1 MKNVE
6 TLLRTHKKFKRRY
19 TRSAQR
25 GQSNVHTQRDTHT
38 HSHTERLTLSHVF
51 FFVFFA
57 ALCSL
62 INKKRNTLCTM
73 LNVIKIHKKKSIYFY
88 CTMQQHESIKYL
100 TDTTRHTTVGIAC
113 CTVLSTLQFVPSSR
127 LTPLVFDAALHRKG
141 KRCENICHKI
151 QMYLIECKRC
161 SERFVLNTQSNSS
174 VTASLAPFPSIFPH
188 LFLTHVTPIFF
199 GHCAKSKSRT
209 LRLFTT
215 RGSSIL
221 RYNLRAE

>member
-1 MKNVE
+1 M
-6 TLLRTHKKFKRRY
+6 
-19 TRSAQR
+19 QR
-25 GQSNVHTQRDTHT
+25 AEGAEQRAHTKTHT
-38 HSHTERLTLSHVF
+38 HTYTQTERLTLSHVF

-113 CTVLSTLQFVPSSR
+113 CTVLSTLQFASSSR
-127 LTPLVFDAALHRKG
+127 LTPFVFDAALHRKG

-161 SERFVLNTQSNSS
+161 NKRFVLNTQSNSRRHGIF
-174 VTASLAPFPSIFPH
+174 APFPSLFPSLSH
-188 LFLTHVTPIFF
+188 SLKHAHFLWVLCKVKVKNIEII
-199 GHCAKSKSRT
+199 R
-209 LRLFTT
+209 
-215 RGSSIL
+215 
-221 RYNLRAE
+221 N

>member
-25 GQSNVHTQRDTHT
+25 GQSNVHTQRLTHT
-38 HSHTERLTLSHVF
+38 HSYTQSLTLSHVF
-51 FFVFFA
+51 FVFFFF

-100 TDTTRHTTVGIAC
+100 TDTTRHTTVGIAA
-113 CTVLSTLQFVPSSR
+113 CTVLSTLQFASSSL

-141 KRCENICHKI
+141 RRCENICHKI

-174 VTASLAPFPSIFPH
+174 VTASLPLCLLSPYIS
-188 LFLTHVTPIFF
+188 HVTPIFF
-199 GHCAKSKSRT
+199 EHCAKSKSRK
-209 LRLFTT
+209 LRLSTT

>member
-1 MKNVE
+1 MLKLYYELIKNLNVG
-6 TLLRTHKKFKRRY
+6 THAARRGGRATCTHKD
-19 TRSAQR
+19 TL
-25 GQSNVHTQRDTHT
+25 THT
-38 HSHTERLTLSHVF
+38 HSHTQRLTLSHVF
-51 FFVFFA
+51 FVFFS

-100 TDTTRHTTVGIAC
+100 TDITRHTTVGIAA
-113 CTVLSTLQFVPSSR
+113 CTVLSTLQFASSV
-127 LTPLVFDAALHRKG
+127 LPTPLVFDAAMHRKG
-141 KRCENICHKI
+141 RRCENICHKI

-174 VTASLAPFPSIFPH
+174 VTASLPLSILSPH
-188 LFLTHVTPIFF
+188 IVRVTPIFF
-199 GHCAKSKSRT
+199 GLCVKSKSRT
-209 LRLFTT
+209 LRLSAT

-221 RYNLRAE
+221 RYNLNAE